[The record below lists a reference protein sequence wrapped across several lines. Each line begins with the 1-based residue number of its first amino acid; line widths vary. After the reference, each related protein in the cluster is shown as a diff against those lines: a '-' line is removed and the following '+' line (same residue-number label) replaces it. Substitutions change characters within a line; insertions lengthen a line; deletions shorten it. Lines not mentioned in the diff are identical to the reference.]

1 MYKKI
6 IKIFNKFSD
15 KNDPLLDPYP
25 FPTRLSS
32 VLGGLGPPNPPF
44 LLTPTAFTAILSY
57 NQKRMPSASVFAD
70 YAYNIDIMIKNQCR
84 DRFW

>member
-1 MYKKI
+1 MI
-6 IKIFNKFSD
+6 RCWT
-15 KNDPLLDPYP
+15 PYP

-32 VLGGLGPPNPPF
+32 VVGGLGPPNPLSF
-44 LLTPTAFTAILSY
+44 RRQLRLPTILSY